1 MTELKSTTSE
11 ENTLASKGYK
21 LLKYLGEGA
30 YAKVYLT
37 EYLKENNKVSLAC
50 KVIETAKAPKDFV
63 VKFLP
68 REIDVLI
75 RLNHPHLIHVH
86 SIFQR
91 KTKYYIFMRYSE
103 NGDLLGYIL
112 KNGCVS
118 ENQSRVWLR
127 QLALGLQYLHELEIT
142 HRDIKS
148 ENVLLTANFNVKLSD
163 FGFSRFCIDEDD
175 QPILSETY
183 CGSMSYAA
191 PEILRGKP
199 YLPKPTD
206 LWSLGVVLFVM
217 LNKSMPFDDTRMK
230 KLYEQQMGKKY
241 RFRSRV
247 AGILSLECKSV
258 VKHLLEPDPGLRY
271 NATQILKSEWIAMDS
286 RLTTL
291 NAVEEAALNRAK
303 EGRKRLS
310 EIHKNP
316 AKKQGD
322 IWDDTQR
329 TSSYRVLDNDLRLS
343 GSEQLTLASRGY
355 KIIKKINEGSYAK
368 VYLAE
373 YRNPSKSDKLVI
385 LACKVIDTNTAPKDF
400 VKKFLPREIDMLIKL
415 NHPHLVH
422 THSIFQRRYK
432 YFIFLRFMEH
442 GDLLEYILQN
452 GAVQEDQAR
461 IWTRQLSLAIQYMHE
476 LEIAHRDIKCEN
488 VLLTA
493 NKNAKLSD
501 FGFARTCV
509 DKKMKD
515 VHSETFCG
523 SLSYTAP
530 EILHGC
536 PYFPKPTDIWSLGV
550 VVYVMLNRAMPF
562 EDKHIKQLY
571 QAQINRNWRFR
582 SRYADTLSDNCK
594 RLVAL
599 MLEPNYQNRI
609 KVEQIISSEWI
620 AMDSRLLEW
629 TPQETLAFK
638 KAKEERS
645 HLQKKLESTEL
656 IKNEKESCL
665 PEKSLVNNSI
675 DVTGSTSSW

>member
-1 MTELKSTTSE
+1 MNDLKTTVSE
-11 ENTLASKGYK
+11 ENTLSAKGYK
-21 LLKYLGEGA
+21 LLKFVGEGA

-37 EYLKENNKVSLAC
+37 EYIGKEENSKITLAC
-50 KVIETAKAPKDFV
+50 KIIETLKAPKDFV

-75 RLNHPHLIHVH
+75 RLNHPHLIHIH

-127 QLALGLQYLHELEIT
+127 QLALGLQYLHELEVS
-142 HRDIKS
+142 HRDIKC

-163 FGFSRFCIDEDD
+163 FGFSRFCVDEED

-217 LNKSMPFDDTRMK
+217 LNKSMPFDDTRMR

-247 AGILSLECKSV
+247 ASVLSLECKAV
-258 VKHLLEPDPGLRY
+258 VKHLLEPDPGLRHSA
-271 NATQILKSEWIAMDS
+271 NQILNSDWIAMDS
-286 RLTTL
+286 RLTSL
-291 NAVEEAALNRAK
+291 NAVEAAALQRAR
-303 EGRKRLS
+303 EERQRFTD
-310 EIHKNP
+310 IHKSP
-316 AKKQGD
+316 PKRQGD
-322 IWDDTQR
+322 ILERQHRESTNRLNIVDD
-329 TSSYRVLDNDLRLS
+329 LKLS
-343 GSEQLTLASRGY
+343 GSEQLTLATRGY
-355 KIIKKINEGSYAK
+355 KMIKKVNEGSYAK

-373 YRNPSKSDKLVI
+373 YRNPNKNDKLTV

-400 VKKFLPREIDMLIKL
+400 VKKFLPREIEMLIKL

-422 THSIFQRRYK
+422 THSIFQRRFK
-432 YFIFLRFMEH
+432 YFIFMRYMEH
-442 GDLLEYILQN
+442 GDLLEHILQK

-461 IWTRQLSLAIQYMHE
+461 IWTRQLALAIQYMHE

-493 NKNAKLSD
+493 NQNAKLSD
-501 FGFARTCV
+501 FGFARICV
-509 DKKMKD
+509 DKRLKD
-515 VHSETFCG
+515 IHSDTFCG

-530 EILHGC
+530 EILQGS
-536 PYFPKPTDIWSLGV
+536 PYYPKPTDIWSLGIV
-550 VVYVMLNRAMPF
+550 IYVMLNRAMPF

-571 QAQINRNWRFR
+571 QAQINKNWRFR
-582 SRYADTLSDNCK
+582 SRFIDTLSDNCK
-594 RLVAL
+594 RLVTL
-599 MLEPNYQNRI
+599 MLEPNYRNRI
-609 KVEQIISSEWI
+609 KIESILNSEWI

-629 TPQETLAFK
+629 SPQETMAYN
-638 KAKEERS
+638 KAREEKNS
-645 HLQKKLESTEL
+645 LVKKLEVQEHLTDP
-656 IKNEKESCL
+656 L
-665 PEKSLVNNSI
+665 PETSI
-675 DVTGSTSSW
+675 VRTNCESVGSSSTW